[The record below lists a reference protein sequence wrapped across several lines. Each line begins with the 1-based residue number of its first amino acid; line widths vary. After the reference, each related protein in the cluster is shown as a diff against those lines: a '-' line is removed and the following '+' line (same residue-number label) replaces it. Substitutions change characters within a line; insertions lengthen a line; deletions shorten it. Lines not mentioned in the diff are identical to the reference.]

1 MTEEKQFV
9 ITESQMN
16 ILKTTLQSIYKT
28 KTKKRKTTEPA
39 KEDEQWTCAGH
50 VWEEPPTPCVPG
62 NRTNEKMRIMH
73 NNKRV
78 VVCKDC
84 KLARDREKTKKRK
97 LEKQKTENE

>member
-1 MTEEKQFV
+1 MTEEKTYI

-16 ILKTTLQSIYKT
+16 ILKTTLQGIYKT
-28 KTKKRKTTEPA
+28 KTVSKKRKATV
-39 KEDEQWTCAGH
+39 EDDQWTCAGH
-50 VWEEPPTPCVPG
+50 IWEEPPTPCVPG
-62 NRTNEKMRIMH
+62 KRINQKMKIMH

-97 LEKQKTENE
+97 LAKQEQNE